1 MINKVIKE
9 YLEHENNIDTNYEA
23 IFSKIEGEKNMN
35 NWKRKVLNGVAA
47 VIGIVIIG
55 TASNRIYAKI
65 KLDVEFKE
73 YQNREYKYGVG
84 HKDLTESIDMQYIE
98 QDGIKVKVDSLMTTD
113 DRLEAKI
120 NFEFA
125 EGIEVNSE
133 TFEFGYAIYDENNN
147 LYGLYGNM
155 NNKMAKKGYNYH
167 ARNIY
172 KELGINAKK
181 YIPLIKSTGI
191 SRLSSQNRNIVSKII
206 MNSHSGFPN
215 AKKLY
220 IRIFDLEYHL
230 DYYKTEEIKT
240 APTIEYFPISDAEWI
255 FEINVPESI
264 YNRTTTNL
272 KLKQEIPELEITH
285 IKVTE
290 AGLILKGKMEELYNA
305 MMSGKDMKPEE
316 WTIKHDEIINI
327 TDNQGNSYYYKS
339 SGSTGEK
346 NGFTFNFEI
355 DQDMVKNSQ
364 FFLNINVNG
373 KQYSSE
379 LVVE

>member
-55 TASNRIYAKI
+55 TASNQIYAKI
-65 KLDVEFKE
+65 KLDAEFKE

-84 HKDLTESIDMQYIE
+84 QKDLTESIDMQYIE

-133 TFEFGYAIYDENNN
+133 TFEFGYAIYDEEKNI
-147 LYGLYGNM
+147 YGIIGNM
-155 NNKMAKKGYNYH
+155 NNKIPKRGDQYH
-167 ARNIY
+167 RRNICR
-172 KELGINAKK
+172 ELGLDYRK
-181 YIPLIKSTGI
+181 YIPMLNTTGI
-191 SRLSSQNRNIVSKII
+191 QRISAENRNIISKIN
-206 MNSHSGFPN
+206 MNSRIGFPKS
-215 AKKLY
+215 KKLY
-220 IRIFDLEYHL
+220 IRIFDLEYYM
-230 DYYKTEEIKT
+230 DYNKNEEIKT
-240 APTIEYFPISDAEWI
+240 KPTMEYFPISDAEWI

-264 YNRTTTNL
+264 YNRTTINL
-272 KLKQEIPELEITH
+272 KLKEEIPGLEIKH

-290 AGLILKGKMEELYNA
+290 TGLILECKMEELYNA
-305 MMSGKDMKPEE
+305 MMTEKE
-316 WTIKHDEIINI
+316 WNEKKETINI
-327 TDNQGNSYYYKS
+327 TDSEGNAYYYKGA
-339 SGSTGEK
+339 GSTTEK
-346 NGFTFNFEI
+346 YGSTFDFEI
-355 DQDMVKNSQ
+355 DQGIVNSRQ
-364 FFLNINVNG
+364 LFLNININE

>member
-55 TASNRIYAKI
+55 TVSNQIYAKI
-65 KLDVEFKE
+65 KLEAEFKE

-84 HKDLTESIDMQYIE
+84 QKDLTESIDMQYIE

-290 AGLILKGKMEELYNA
+290 TGLILKGKMEELYNA

-355 DQDMVKNSQ
+355 DQDMVKNSL

>member
-55 TASNRIYAKI
+55 TVSNQIYAKI
-65 KLDVEFKE
+65 KLEAEFKE

-84 HKDLTESIDMQYIE
+84 QKDLTESIDMQYIE

-290 AGLILKGKMEELYNA
+290 TGLILKGKMEELYNA